1 MLRYTIRNKKGR
13 TGGQVRAETS
23 TCMSRA
29 RLGGDKRA
37 DTKKAG
43 KLRMK
48 GRKTEIH
55 VGSSIPSPVTEKEKG
70 REPVPGLCPGGGHAH
85 DRDIRTQM

>member
-1 MLRYTIRNKKGR
+1 
-13 TGGQVRAETS
+13 
-23 TCMSRA
+23 MSRA
-29 RLGGDKRA
+29 RLSGDKRA

-70 REPVPGLCPGGGHAH
+70 REVDPGLCPGGGHAY
-85 DRDIRTQM
+85 DRDIHSHTDVNAGERIKRTI